1 MPSRIFPHI
10 YNAQDVLRTMGI
22 PCRET
27 FSKHIN
33 ILVWNMY
40 KGRRGGWAEDFRA
53 ISEGR
58 DIVLLQEAVVNTR
71 YDPIFTECRNYEW
84 VMAVG
89 HGNRKTKMETGVKTG
104 AIVKSSGQ
112 SFLVTPDY
120 EPFLGTPKM
129 LLATTYP
136 VGGGGQL
143 LVVNIHAINFVSYDK
158 FNRQMR
164 QVIEAIERHEGPVI
178 LAGDFNTW
186 NAPRYKGLA
195 EITQALGL
203 IPVPVDRK
211 ASMRH
216 FNRHLD
222 YIFYRGLKFVKA
234 EALSHILSSDHMP
247 LSAEFIL

>member
-1 MPSRIFPHI
+1 
-10 YNAQDVLRTMGI
+10 MGI

-27 FSKHIN
+27 FSEHIN

-89 HGNRKTKMETGVKTG
+89 HGNRKTRMETGVKTG
-104 AIVKSSGQ
+104 ATVKSSGQ
-112 SFLVTPDY
+112 SFLATPDL
-120 EPFLGTPKM
+120 EPLLGTPKM

-136 VGGGGQL
+136 IGDGDRHL

-158 FNRQMR
+158 FSRQMG
-164 QVIEAIERHEGPVI
+164 QVIEAIEQHDGPVI

-186 NAPRYKGLA
+186 NTLRYNGMA
-195 EITQALGL
+195 EVTKKLGL
-203 IPVPVDRK
+203 EPVLIGRK
-211 ASMRH
+211 ASMMH
-216 FNRHLD
+216 LNRHLD
-222 YIFYRGLKFVKA
+222 YIFYRDLTLIKA
-234 EALSHILSSDHMP
+234 EALSHILSSDHVP
-247 LSAEFIL
+247 LAAEFAL